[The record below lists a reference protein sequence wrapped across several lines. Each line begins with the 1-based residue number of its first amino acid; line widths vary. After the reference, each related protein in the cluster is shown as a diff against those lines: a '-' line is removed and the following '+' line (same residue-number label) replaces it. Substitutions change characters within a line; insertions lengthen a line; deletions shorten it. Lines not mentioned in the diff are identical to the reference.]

1 MADATLE
8 LISPVDTLE
17 RFVWV
22 VVDARDFVTK
32 QRVPR
37 LDVRLRD
44 VAARP
49 IPALSGVYCFTD
61 LDLPPGNYTAEVKP
75 RAEARVHYF
84 DAEGQ
89 IALVTVP
96 VPNQPLN
103 RNPLRV
109 ELLPRPAYMFSG
121 EATLVRGRLVKAS
134 NRAGIADANIVL
146 ILETVDRGRAGIT
159 DERGEF
165 VVFLPPVAPDDDESA
180 FLKDLNFQLRFE
192 IDGQPPLTTTP
203 PSVVLE
209 RSTLSLKEIPFP
221 GT

>member
-1 MADATLE
+1 MADTTLE
-8 LISPVDTLE
+8 LISPADTLE
-17 RFVWV
+17 RSVWV
-22 VVDARDFVTK
+22 VVDALDFVTK
-32 QRVPR
+32 QRVPG

-75 RAEARVHYF
+75 RAEARAHYF
-84 DAEGQ
+84 DAERQ

-96 VPNQPLN
+96 VPGQPLS

-109 ELLPRPAYMFSG
+109 ELFPRPAYVFSG

-134 NRAGIADANIVL
+134 NRAGIADAKVNL
-146 ILETVDRGRAGIT
+146 ILETVERGRAGIT

-165 VVFLPPVAPDDDESA
+165 VVFLPPVTPDEDEGA
-180 FLKDLNFQLRFE
+180 VLKNLSFRLRFE
-192 IDGQPPLTTTP
+192 IDGQETTTP
-203 PSVVLE
+203 PDVVLE
-209 RSTLSLKEIPFP
+209 RTTKSLKEIEFP